1 MIRHNFLTNEEAA
14 NQFVN
19 GVLALKDP
27 ARFPWP
33 GQSTLSIY
41 DFFVFWH
48 ARTMM
53 MLTPP
58 DQSDRNAAHSGP
70 AFLPW
75 HRYMLLR
82 FETYLREA
90 VGDDNFRLPY
100 WDWSADAERT
110 VPRRSPVWSTSR
122 LGRFARADFV
132 VRVGMNGAGQVVRT
146 NRRLQRALAQA
157 GELPIREDV
166 QLVVAEESE
175 YDVEPYNSDSP
186 GFRNNLEGWV
196 GPNVHNMVHVWV
208 GGDMGLATSPNDPA
222 FYLHHCNVDRI
233 WSAWQVRRPEA
244 SYQPA
249 ADAPEALL
257 FHRAGDALYTFFDEQ
272 VTPADMWSH
281 SDQYQYDRLDD
292 LIG

>member
-1 MIRHNFLTNEEAA
+1 MIRHNFLTNDGAA
-14 NQFVN
+14 QQYVE

-27 ARFPWP
+27 SRFPWP
-33 GQSTLSIY
+33 NNPDLSIY

-53 MLTPP
+53 TLTPP
-58 DQSDRNAAHSGP
+58 EQSDRNAAHSGP

-82 FETYLREA
+82 FEEYLRAA
-90 VGDDNFRLPY
+90 VEDDAFRLPY
-100 WDWSADAERT
+100 WDWNADAERT
-110 VPRRSPVWSTSR
+110 VPRRSPVWGTNR
-122 LGRFARADFV
+122 LGRFMRSDFV
-132 VRVGMNGAGQVVRT
+132 VRVGMNASGRIVRA
-146 NRRLQRALAQA
+146 NRRLQRTLGAE

-166 QLVVAEESE
+166 RAIVEEQAE
-175 YDVEPYNSDSP
+175 YDAEPFDSDSP
-186 GFRNNLEGWV
+186 GFRNNLEGWI
-196 GPNVHNMVHVWV
+196 GPNVHNLVHVWV
-208 GGDMGLATSPNDPA
+208 GGDMQFSTSPNDPA

-233 WSAWQVRRPEA
+233 WSAWQARWPEVP
-244 SYQPA
+244 YVPP

-281 SDQYQYDRLDD
+281 TERYEYDRLDD